1 MESPQFLAEKLLAW
15 GAIGGGRP
23 IAPPSL
29 SRVQSSAFSP
39 APAPQAHLT
48 CPIKAAGAS
57 QEARLLLPLLG
68 AQGRALF
75 ICRDGETSLRHP
87 DLKTSPCW
95 EPETPPFVPD

>member
-39 APAPQAHLT
+39 APTPQAHLT

-57 QEARLLLPLLG
+57 QEARPLLPLLG
-68 AQGRALF
+68 VGAGWLKGEPSSYAGMGRHL
-75 ICRDGETSLRHP
+75 
-87 DLKTSPCW
+87 
-95 EPETPPFVPD
+95 